1 MPWQERDHMSL
12 RSELVALA
20 LKGESC
26 IRELSQRFGVS
37 RKTAYKWITRAKNG
51 EALCDRSRRPR
62 TSPRKTPPEMEA
74 AVVRLRQQRPVWGGR
89 KLWKTLSNQ
98 GLQQVPPPSTI
109 TSILHR
115 HGLVDPVEAK
125 KHAPFQRFERPAPN
139 ELWQMDFKGH
149 FETDGGRCH
158 PLTVQD
164 DHSRYAVGL
173 EACGN
178 EQSFTVKERLIA
190 LFRRYGL
197 PREILCD
204 NGPPWGT
211 AGSDAEHTELTVWLM
226 QVGVGVLHGRPCHPQ
241 TQGKD
246 ERFHRTL
253 KCEVLGE
260 RFRHL
265 PHTQTRFD
273 SWRHDYNW
281 VRPHEALDLDVP
293 GSRYTPSTRSYS
305 ETPRETDYCGCG
317 MQVRS
322 VSKNGQIE
330 LWGQRWRIGRPFAG
344 LRVGVEP
351 TPEDGLFH
359 VLFCGQIIK
368 KLDRKA
374 AQR

>member
-1 MPWQERDHMSL
+1 MPWQERDHVSL
-12 RSELVALA
+12 INELVALA
-20 LKGESC
+20 LKGELS
-26 IRELSQRFGVS
+26 IRELSDRFGVS
-37 RKTAYKWITRAKNG
+37 RKTAYKWIARAKNG
-51 EALCDRSRRPR
+51 EALSNRSRRPHS
-62 TSPRKTPPEMEA
+62 SPRKTPPEMEA

-89 KLWKTLSNQ
+89 KLWKTLGNQ
-98 GLQQVPPPSTI
+98 GLLNVPPPSTI

-115 HGLVDPVEAK
+115 HGLIDPAEAL
-125 KHAPFQRFERPAPN
+125 KHAPVQRFERPVPN

-158 PLTVQD
+158 PLTVLD

-173 EACGN
+173 AACEN
-178 EQSFTVKERLIA
+178 ERSDTVKECLIA
-190 LFRRYGL
+190 IFRRYGL
-197 PREILCD
+197 PQELLCD

-211 AGSDAEHTELTVWLM
+211 AGSDAEHTELTVWLL
-226 QVGVGVLHGRPCHPQ
+226 QAGVRVLHGRPCHPQ

-253 KCEVLGE
+253 KCEVLSE
-260 RFRHL
+260 RFRHV

-273 SWRHDYNW
+273 GWRYDYNW

-293 GSRYTPSTRSYS
+293 GSRYKPSARGYS
-305 ETPRETDYCGCG
+305 ESLRASDYSGCG
-317 MQVRS
+317 VEVRS
-322 VSKNGQIE
+322 VDKNGQINM
-330 LWGQRWRIGRPFAG
+330 WGQRWRIGRAFAG
-344 LRVGVEP
+344 QRVGIEA
-351 TPEDGLFH
+351 TRDDGLFH